1 MRTCSLVEVGVTS
14 ICKHDKEDV
23 AVAVAV
29 IYICKEEVVET

>member
-23 AVAVAV
+23 AVAV

>member
-1 MRTCSLVEVGVTS
+1 LVEVGVTS

-29 IYICKEEVVET
+29 AVIYICKEEVVET